1 MAHRATSVPA
11 RRFTD
16 LLAAPFA
23 ALGEALSA
31 VIAANSAGRV
41 SR

>member
-1 MAHRATSVPA
+1 MAHRAKSVPV

-23 ALGEALSA
+23 ALGDALSA
-31 VIAANSAGRV
+31 LIAANSAGRA